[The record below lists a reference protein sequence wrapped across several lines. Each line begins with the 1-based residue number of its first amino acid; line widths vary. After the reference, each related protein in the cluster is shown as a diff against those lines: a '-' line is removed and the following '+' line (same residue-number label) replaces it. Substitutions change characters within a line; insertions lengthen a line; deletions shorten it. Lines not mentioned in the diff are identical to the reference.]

1 MRITEKTMKH
11 ALIVCTTLAL
21 ASSCP
26 APANSADT
34 AYPIAVEAEGIE
46 KADHHIYLDM
56 RVWNCSDKPLT
67 MDIGNLPWGRS
78 LGRGLLLYQ
87 AYAGKTIQQVYPI
100 EDFPM
105 RFYDIPAGGSVTGQ
119 IALDW
124 YFPDLAGM
132 KDMRGFVVF
141 WVYQP
146 LGEKGAP
153 VGPKFGGMVPM
164 DARHA
169 AASGENRCRPGPS
182 HR

>member
-1 MRITEKTMKH
+1 MEIRERITLKY
-11 ALIVCTTLAL
+11 ALMACTAL
-21 ASSCP
+21 VSASLYP

-34 AYPIAVEAEGIE
+34 TYPIAVEAEGIE
-46 KADHHIYLDM
+46 KVGHHIYLDM
-56 RVWNCSDKPLT
+56 RVWNCSGKPLT
-67 MDIGNLPWGRS
+67 MDMDNLPWGRS
-78 LGRGLLLYQ
+78 LARGLVLYQ
-87 AYAGKTIQQVYPI
+87 AYAGKTFQQVYPI

-105 RFYDIPAGGSVTGQ
+105 RLYDISSGGSVTGQ

-124 YFPDLAGM
+124 YFPGLAGM

-164 DARHA
+164 DARHT
-169 AASGENRCRPGPS
+169 STHSRNMCGPEP
-182 HR
+182 